1 MYPKP
6 KKVKFS
12 QDTERNNK
20 EFGEMGMYNYKT

>member
-12 QDTERNNK
+12 QDTERNK